1 MFAPRGGLPRSLS
14 GRGLS
19 GGDGLRGLTGLYAIA
34 DAATLGRQGMELQ
47 EFAEEL
53 RSTGLRVVQWRCKGS
68 RVEVLDGAAV
78 LREVFAGTG
87 CRLLMNDSAE
97 LAVAAGFDGVHV
109 GQGDGGV
116 EEARRIVGADG
127 IVGVSTHTE
136 AEVRAADASSAD
148 YVAVGP
154 VFRTGTKVDAA
165 AVVGLEG
172 VRRARALTGKPL
184 VGIGGISAG
193 NAREVIEA
201 GADAVAVIE
210 ALYRPGRSVEKSTGE
225 LLRALAKQD

>member
-1 MFAPRGGLPRSLS
+1 M
-14 GRGLS
+14 
-19 GGDGLRGLTGLYAIA
+19 RGLTGLYAIA
-34 DAATLGRQGMELQ
+34 DAATLRRQGMGLR

-53 RSTGLRVVQWRCKGS
+53 RAGGVGTAGASVVQWRCKGGS
-68 RVEVLDGAAV
+68 RMEVLEGAAV
-78 LREVFAGTG
+78 LREVFVGMG

-109 GQGDGGV
+109 GQGDGWV

-172 VRRARALTGKPL
+172 VRRARALTPKPL

-201 GADAVAVIE
+201 GADAVAVIG
-210 ALYRPGRSVEKSTGE
+210 ALYRAGRSVEKSAGE
-225 LLRALAKQD
+225 LLQALAKQV

>member
-1 MFAPRGGLPRSLS
+1 LS
-14 GRGLS
+14 GRGLG

-34 DAATLGRQGMELQ
+34 DAATLRRQGMGLR

-53 RSTGLRVVQWRCKGS
+53 RAGGVGTAGASVVQWRCKGGS
-68 RVEVLDGAAV
+68 RMEVLEGAAV
-78 LREVFAGTG
+78 LREVFVGMG

-109 GQGDGGV
+109 GQGDGWV

-172 VRRARALTGKPL
+172 VRRARALTPKPL

-201 GADAVAVIE
+201 GADAVAVIG
-210 ALYRPGRSVEKSTGE
+210 ALYRAGRSVEKSAGE
-225 LLRALAKQD
+225 LLQALAKQV

>member
-1 MFAPRGGLPRSLS
+1 M
-14 GRGLS
+14 
-19 GGDGLRGLTGLYAIA
+19 RGLTGLYAIA
-34 DAATLGRQGMELQ
+34 DAATLRRHGVGLR
-47 EFAEEL
+47 EFVEEL
-53 RSTGLRVVQWRCKGS
+53 RAGGVGTAGTSVVQWRCKGGS
-68 RVEVLDGAAV
+68 RMEVLEGAAV

-172 VRRARALTGKPL
+172 VRRARALTPKPL

-210 ALYRPGRSVEKSTGE
+210 ALYRAGRGVEKSAGE
-225 LLRALAKQD
+225 LLRALAKKD